1 MPLHT
6 AEAFVFR
13 TWPLKESDKIV
24 SFFTR
29 DVGKVRGVARGAR
42 RPKSKYGSSLEPLS
56 QVRVQYFARENRDLA
71 NLDHADLLQPSPQ
84 VPLAAAS
91 GNLLHSMTVA
101 VMVEVA
107 DRMLPEHEASD
118 AIYRLLLSVSPA
130 LRSAPESAAWLPFT
144 YYLYW
149 MVRLG
154 GFLPDLE
161 DAGAE
166 VAVLAAEM
174 ARSPV
179 AGLARHAEVASAP
192 GRALRQKL
200 KWCIEDHL
208 EARLLAWPLL
218 ASLDA

>member
-6 AEAFVFR
+6 AEAFVLR

-29 DVGKVRGVARGAR
+29 EFGKVRGVARGAR

-56 QVRVQYFARENRDLA
+56 QIRVQYFARENRDLA

-84 VPLAAAS
+84 LPLAVAA
-91 GNLLHSMTVA
+91 GNLLHSMAVS

-118 AIYRLLLSVSPA
+118 SIYRLLLSVSPA
-130 LRSAPESAAWLPFT
+130 LRSAPEPAAWLPFT

-154 GFLPDLE
+154 GFLPPLESTEPGLADL
-161 DAGAE
+161 AGAI
-166 VAVLAAEM
+166 
-174 ARSPV
+174 ARTALERLPLQSEA
-179 AGLARHAEVASAP
+179 AGLP
-192 GRALRQKL
+192 GRLLRQKL

-208 EARLLAWPLL
+208 EARLLSWPML